1 MVATPGAESAV
12 YDCLV
17 VVVVIQVGLGLTSCY
32 SIRSYRTPVTF
43 NKTGQF
49 TRHAAPYT
57 RRRRHQT
64 PLLVSGG
71 FRRSCYRGE
80 EGLEAVPPR
89 GCRGRGPAGDL
100 GAKPPRNWGISPNTF
115 CVMARAFS

>member
-1 MVATPGAESAV
+1 MATPGAESAF

-71 FRRSCYRGE
+71 SRRSYYRGE
-80 EGLEAVPPR
+80 EGLEAVPP
-89 GCRGRGPAGDL
+89 AGVQRQRPRWGSGGEVPQKL
-100 GAKPPRNWGISPNTF
+100 GY
-115 CVMARAFS
+115 